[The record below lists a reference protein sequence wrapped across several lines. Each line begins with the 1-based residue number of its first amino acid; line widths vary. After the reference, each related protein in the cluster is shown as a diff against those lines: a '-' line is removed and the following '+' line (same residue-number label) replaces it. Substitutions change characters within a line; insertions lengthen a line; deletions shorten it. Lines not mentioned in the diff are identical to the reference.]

1 MIWAVAIALGMVI
14 SAGTYLAL
22 SRNLLRCLIGLA
34 LIGNGVNLLVFSA
47 GRLRSA
53 LPAIIAAGEQQLDGA
68 ANPLPQAL
76 VLTAIVISF
85 VLLCFSLVLALR
97 LRATAALDA
106 DAANSVDDLDALR
119 AAEPPPTA
127 ADQPLIEERP

>member
-1 MIWAVAIALGMVI
+1 MIWAVAIALGLVI
-14 SAGTYLAL
+14 AAGTYLAL

-34 LIGNGVNLLVFSA
+34 MIGNGVNLLVFAA
-47 GRLRSA
+47 GRLGSQ
-53 LPAIIAAGEQQLDGA
+53 LPPIIAAGEQQLGAA

-97 LRATAALDA
+97 LRAAAG
-106 DAANSVDDLDALR
+106 SDDLEAMR
-119 AAEPPPTA
+119 AAEPSPRS
-127 ADQPLIEERP
+127 ADQPVIEERA